1 PPRAVAVTRT
11 AGVRAIVAT
20 DRELTRA
27 TVSLTRVDPPDP
39 STTTVAEA
47 RRELV
52 EAMAVRAFNRRLET
66 RIAEGRATFLEAGA
80 SMVDWGRVARLV
92 SARASGPP
100 ERWRAML
107 DELTGGVQQAPRH
120 GFRPRE
126 IEVVR
131 RALIAEADADVQR
144 EPTQPARAVLRR
156 LNEAVERGEPPMS
169 ADHRRALFER
179 LLSGIGADEVSRAF
193 AALLDFTDVVS
204 VVSLPAGEGVPDE
217 ALLIGLTR
225 TAWSAP
231 SEAPAELTTEARLME
246 SRPGPARILEQAE
259 HPASGVTSA
268 WLDNGVRVHHRFVAQ
283 RRNEVTVR
291 ITVAGGEIE

>member
-1 PPRAVAVTRT
+1 DFYTRHYVLSNMTLLAVCDCEPALVVERISQEFAAAPRAARPPPRSVAVTRT

-27 TVSLTRVDPPDP
+27 TVSLTRVDPPEP

-107 DELTGGVQQAPRH
+107 DELTGVVQQAPRH

-225 TAWSAP
+225 TAWSA
-231 SEAPAELTTEARLME
+231 
-246 SRPGPARILEQAE
+246 
-259 HPASGVTSA
+259 
-268 WLDNGVRVHHRFVAQ
+268 
-283 RRNEVTVR
+283 
-291 ITVAGGEIE
+291 